1 MLLSCLKSSLAE
13 IDDSIPSTG
22 ELEYADTTR
31 TAKAD
36 TMVSVSISYIKLANA
51 KLIERLHLYDI
62 INEQD
67 SIRKELD
74 AYIKKQ
80 QDIIVS
86 FQSKVNVANEIN
98 KQLQK
103 DLVRQR
109 KRTKLFGTI
118 AGISVTGI
126 IVGLIIR

>member
-1 MLLSCLKSSLAE
+1 
-13 IDDSIPSTG
+13 
-22 ELEYADTTR
+22 
-31 TAKAD
+31 
-36 TMVSVSISYIKLANA
+36 MVSVSISYIKLANA
-51 KLIERLHLYDI
+51 KLIERLYLYDI
-62 INEQD
+62 INKQN

-98 KQLQK
+98 KQLQR

-126 IVGLIIR
+126 IVGLLIK

>member
-1 MLLSCLKSSLAE
+1 MSCLKSSLAE

-36 TMVSVSISYIKLANA
+36 TMVSVSISYIRQANI
-51 KLIERLHLYDI
+51 KLIERLYLYDI

-74 AYIKKQ
+74 TYIKKQ
-80 QDIIVS
+80 QDVIVS
-86 FQSKVNVANEIN
+86 FQSKINVANEIN
-98 KQLQK
+98 KQLQR

-126 IVGLIIR
+126 IVGLLIK

>member
-1 MLLSCLKSSLAE
+1 MSCLKSSLAE

>member
-36 TMVSVSISYIKLANA
+36 TMVSVSISYIKLANV

-86 FQSKVNVANEIN
+86 FQSKVANAAIIN
-98 KQLQK
+98 ERIKK
-103 DLVRQR
+103 DLERQR
-109 KRTKLFGTI
+109 KKTRIFGSI
-118 AGISVTGI
+118 AGASIVGI
-126 IVGLIIR
+126 IVGLIK